1 MFFLTKNFERIR
13 SDRTTNLQFSEF
25 FQMFLT
31 CFLFFKLRKYFV
43 LFSPCSHPSSCP
55 CANDD
60 TLKFLFIK
68 KFQFFFSRIEIA
80 FIFVG
85 RIGFER
91 LLCIVKFILQY
102 VLLFSFFLCFAFWK
116 LYHVC
121 PKIILIQSQIHLSS
135 GRSFLPSAS
144 QTEILAVTSL
154 W

>member
-13 SDRTTNLQFSEF
+13 SDRTTKLQFSEF

-85 RIGFER
+85 LNFSCNMISFS
-91 LLCIVKFILQY
+91 
-102 VLLFSFFLCFAFWK
+102 LFSFALRFENCTTCALRLYLSNPKYICHLAGHFCPRPARQAF
-116 LYHVC
+116 
-121 PKIILIQSQIHLSS
+121 
-135 GRSFLPSAS
+135 
-144 QTEILAVTSL
+144 
-154 W
+154 